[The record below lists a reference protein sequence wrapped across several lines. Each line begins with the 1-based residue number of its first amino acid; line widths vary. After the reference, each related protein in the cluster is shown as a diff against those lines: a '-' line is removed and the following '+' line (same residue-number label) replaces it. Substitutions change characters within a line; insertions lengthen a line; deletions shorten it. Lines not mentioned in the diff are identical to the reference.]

1 MRRTLIGGPWTTW
14 LTRAI
19 AIAAFALLPLFGPGG
34 MTLAASGDEGT
45 SDIESILGDDDTA
58 GDTGGTGE
66 EVTPPSDETE
76 TPGEATDGGEE
87 VTGTDGEATAT
98 PGEGEDLGTLA
109 EAEKEKAKER
119 DVRAPGLNEMS
130 LWDMMVIGGPC
141 MFVLLAIQIVSVA
154 LILES
159 AFTVN
164 VMRVVPVDLIEA
176 IEEDFE
182 KNDIGAVVQKCE
194 ENPGMLANVL
204 HAGLTAP
211 SPTENDVKEAIELAG
226 EHEGEAF
233 LTHVGYLSIFAVIA
247 PMVGLLGTVTGM
259 VLAFNAVATQSALG
273 RPELLATG
281 IFQALFTTVFGLV
294 IGIPTMFMYYYYKN
308 RGIKI
313 LMLVENSVKRFMKW
327 RAQPD
332 NSGVPRGGLVPQRLP
347 LLIDEALS
355 NAFVGIMP
363 FVGLILG
370 PFAIAKGVKLR
381 AEAREV
387 GGNPTS
393 ALAAEPWRATMAI
406 VLGIVDIVV
415 WPLLLVVAVILGWM

>member
-14 LTRAI
+14 LARAI
-19 AIAAFALLPLFGPGG
+19 AIAAFALLPLCGPGG
-34 MTLAASGDEGT
+34 VTLAASGDEGT
-45 SDIESILGDDDTA
+45 SDIESILGDDDTT

-66 EVTPPSDETE
+66 EVTPPEEGTE
-76 TPGEATDGGEE
+76 ADGGEDI
-87 VTGTDGEATAT
+87 TGTDGEATAT
-98 PGEGEDLGTLA
+98 PGEELGTLEGA
-109 EAEKEKAKER
+109 KKES
-119 DVRAPGLNEMS
+119 DVRAQDRQTMS
-130 LWDMMVIGGPC
+130 ILDMMIIGGPL
-141 MFVLLAIQIVSVA
+141 MFVLLAIQIVVLT

-164 VMRVVPVDLIEA
+164 VMRVLPVDLVEA

-211 SPTENDVKEAIELAG
+211 SPAESDVKEAIELAG

-233 LTHVGYLSIFAVIA
+233 MTHVGYLSIFAVIA

-259 VLAFNAVATQSALG
+259 VLAFRAVATQSALG

-281 IFQALFTTVFGLV
+281 IYQALFTTVFGLV
-294 IGIPTMFMYYYYKN
+294 IGIPAMFMYYYYKN

-313 LMLVENSVKRFMKW
+313 LMVVETSVKRFMKW
-327 RAQPD
+327 RSQPD
-332 NSGVPRGGLVPQRLP
+332 NSGVPRGGIVPQRLP
-347 LLIDEALS
+347 LLIDEAVS

-363 FVGLILG
+363 VVGFILG
-370 PFAIAKGVKLR
+370 PFAIAKAIKLKG
-381 AEAREV
+381 EIREV

-393 ALAAEPWRATMAI
+393 TLAAEPWKATMAI
-406 VLGIVDIVV
+406 VLGIADIVI
-415 WPLLLVVAVILGWM
+415 WPLLLVLAVITGWL